1 MFEANLKH
9 IHSISKA
16 FFKNLQFLI
25 SKFVQKTIPFLFITD
40 RSNLPPMI
48 EINGIKKSFGEKEI
62 LRGVNLTIE
71 TGSTL
76 VIIGRSGCGK
86 SVLLKHII
94 RLLTPDEGTI
104 IIDGQDITHMRE
116 KDIFKIRKDFGFLF
130 QGAALFDSMNV
141 EQNVGLALRENYSLT
156 SGEIDMIVAEKLE
169 LVGLPNIQKMKP
181 SDLSGGMKKRV
192 SLARS
197 LATNPKYILY
207 DEPTTGLDPVMSD
220 QIDELIK
227 DLSEK
232 LKVTSIVVTH
242 DIFSVYD
249 VADYVAMMHDGK
261 IYFEGT
267 PNELQ
272 NSPDKLIRDF
282 LNRTDKKI

>member
-1 MFEANLKH
+1 
-9 IHSISKA
+9 
-16 FFKNLQFLI
+16 
-25 SKFVQKTIPFLFITD
+25 
-40 RSNLPPMI
+40 MI
-48 EINGIKKSFGEKEI
+48 EIKDLKKRFGEKEV
-62 LRGVNLTIE
+62 LRGVNLNIHD
-71 TGSTL
+71 GKTL

-86 SVLLKHII
+86 SVMLKHII
-94 RLLTPDEGTI
+94 GLLMPDEGSVS
-104 IIDGQDITHMRE
+104 IDGEDITTMKE
-116 KDIFKIRKDFGFLF
+116 KDLYRIRKDFGFLF

-141 EQNVGLALRENYSLT
+141 EQNVGLSLRENYKMSDK
-156 SGEIDMIVAEKLE
+156 EIADVVAEKLE

-227 DLSEK
+227 DLAVK

-242 DIFSVYD
+242 DIYSVYD
-249 VADYVAMMHDGK
+249 VADTVAMMHEGK

-267 PNELQ
+267 PKQLQ
-272 NSPDKLIRDF
+272 TSQDPLIRDF
-282 LNRTDKKI
+282 LNRTDKTL